1 MLALPAA
8 IRTRGRVRAF
18 MNLSRSTWSI
28 IRGIYDIVHMALW
41 VLAAAWVAVFINS
54 IPRIPE
60 ALATAERQRA
70 LEISK
75 ENKFYCEKW
84 GMRANSHEYVIC
96 TMDLNEIRAKVE
108 KRIAEDSAF

>member
-1 MLALPAA
+1 VAPKPEPAKLA
-8 IRTRGRVRAF
+8 
-18 MNLSRSTWSI
+18 SRSSWTI
-28 IRGIYDIVHMALW
+28 IRGIYDIVHTALW
-41 VLAAAWVAVFINS
+41 VLVAAWVAVFINS